1 MPYVVTA
8 NCIDTKDRS
17 CIEVCPVDCIYET
30 DRMLVIH
37 PDECIDCTACV
48 PVCPVEAIV
57 FAEDIDPDQVRFVP
71 INALI
76 RDGID
81 GVNVAVASWSG
92 CDIG

>member
-1 MPYVVTA
+1 MPYVVTE

-17 CIEVCPVDCIYET
+17 CIEVCPVDCIYEA

-57 FAEDIDPDQVRFVP
+57 FDEDIDPDQARFVP
-71 INALI
+71 INALV
-76 RDGID
+76 RDGVD
-81 GVNVAVASWSG
+81 GVNAAVASAVG
-92 CDIG
+92 GDV